1 MRRKVLQGIV
11 NNFCQMFVGWKLY
24 LDMENVLLP
33 LSQGKKIA
41 LEIDILTGQC
51 LADGKVLDSLTI
63 PEEMRSW
70 FAGRLQKYNIPASA
84 IQAASL
90 HVEYTAIPQIIKIDR
105 RPTSAYEWFQWFQQF
120 LGRKLTWHY
129 IEADTDFLCRG
140 LIQTSDHEYHSIN
153 GKRADQSAPPTG

>member
-24 LDMENVLLP
+24 QDMENVLLP
-33 LSQGKKIA
+33 LSQGRKVA

-51 LADGKVLDSLTI
+51 LAEGKVLDSLTI

-70 FAGRLQKYNIPASA
+70 FAGRLQKYNIPSSA

-90 HVEYTAIPQIIKIDR
+90 YVEYTATPEIIKVGR
-105 RPTSAYEWFQWFQQF
+105 RPTSAYEWFQQF

-140 LIQTSDHEYHSIN
+140 LIQTSDHEYRSMN
-153 GKRADQSAPPTG
+153 GKRTDQSVLPTG